1 METAQKKA
9 MKCIPFV
16 IVGMLYAVV
25 LYMQKDSMLANSDI
39 TFLVNRAVQMLDCIK
54 DGHVPFF
61 YYRDFG
67 GVGYGSAFFY
77 GHLTLYPFLPVLAI
91 GGKIAF
97 VYVYIAVMYVIAFTG
112 VRQVASRFTNN
123 SNFISVIFM
132 GSTLMFEIVCMV
144 RMQANNMGMALAY
157 WYIAF
162 AIDLFRNRDREKR
175 NSIFKAAIVF
185 FLIINTHLLTAFIC
199 FCFTV
204 VIMIYYF
211 DKLSIVRYLK
221 FAVLTVAMCSYF
233 VANFLYHAAQINDI
247 SNINNFVLKSLSV
260 YDFNAPYIGSL
271 EYSVITGK
279 FAGLAIMDVITTIIL
294 IIFIIKGWKTKK
306 IKLKLLQIFA
316 IAGIIIGFNP
326 IWKWLN
332 LKIVMLPLQFSF
344 RYIVYLMLFFYIFA
358 FGKVNHDFKLFM
370 QWYTVLYLAVFI
382 ASFGFGE
389 KVNEYKQ
396 LDGQIGNGEY
406 VSERFICNEN
416 EFLEM
421 STEVTDDTGRKY
433 KYKTDGRSVSV
444 KVKNGQQQIRLT
456 IPKLYYKGYRAFLD
470 GKKLRVTEGKSQ
482 FVCVEVPSG
491 AHGTIKVYYKHP
503 IWLIVWD
510 GFCLVLVIFI
520 TAIVRK
526 GEKYG
531 KDKEGSNKV
540 TKL

>member
-1 METAQKKA
+1 
-9 MKCIPFV
+9 
-16 IVGMLYAVV
+16 
-25 LYMQKDSMLANSDI
+25 
-39 TFLVNRAVQMLDCIK
+39 
-54 DGHVPFF
+54 
-61 YYRDFG
+61 
-67 GVGYGSAFFY
+67 
-77 GHLTLYPFLPVLAI
+77 
-91 GGKIAF
+91 
-97 VYVYIAVMYVIAFTG
+97 
-112 VRQVASRFTNN
+112 
-123 SNFISVIFM
+123 
-132 GSTLMFEIVCMV
+132 
-144 RMQANNMGMALAY
+144 
-157 WYIAF
+157 
-162 AIDLFRNRDREKR
+162 
-175 NSIFKAAIVF
+175 
-185 FLIINTHLLTAFIC
+185 
-199 FCFTV
+199 
-204 VIMIYYF
+204 
-211 DKLSIVRYLK
+211 
-221 FAVLTVAMCSYF
+221 
-233 VANFLYHAAQINDI
+233 
-247 SNINNFVLKSLSV
+247 
-260 YDFNAPYIGSL
+260 
-271 EYSVITGK
+271 
-279 FAGLAIMDVITTIIL
+279 
-294 IIFIIKGWKTKK
+294 
-306 IKLKLLQIFA
+306 
-316 IAGIIIGFNP
+316 
-326 IWKWLN
+326 
-332 LKIVMLPLQFSF
+332 
-344 RYIVYLMLFFYIFA
+344 
-358 FGKVNHDFKLFM
+358 M

-503 IWLIVWD
+503 IWLIVRD